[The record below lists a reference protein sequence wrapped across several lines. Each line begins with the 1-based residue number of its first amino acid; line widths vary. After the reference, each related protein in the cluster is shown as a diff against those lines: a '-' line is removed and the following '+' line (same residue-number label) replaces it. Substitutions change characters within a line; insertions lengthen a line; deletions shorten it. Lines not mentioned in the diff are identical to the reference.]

1 MKPEERAA
9 TLKFYDI
16 LQEKVKTYVEGSP
29 KDLFYYH
36 DKNSGSWE
44 DLRRKAVCAFGVMMR
59 KDYTTSQMLK
69 VYQMPNKISI
79 QRLRPDGTPFTTFPW
94 EATTFMH
101 CYVIK
106 EQSQLYVYV
115 RIVKADEKDYNP
127 YWSSEKTEY
136 DRVMY
141 IRTDETAVFDFRMDG
156 KDLVDCYEQK
166 ALEIAEIFRKRLAS
180 AVILFQ
186 ELKRYAKN
194 QQKLLERKKEVEDK
208 YKAEMA
214 DLRHTY
220 GVYVDKMR
228 RLVET
233 QNAGMDFTTEIEDGT
248 VSD

>member
-1 MKPEERAA
+1 MRPEEREA

-16 LQEKVKTYVEGSP
+16 LQEKVKTYVEGAP
-29 KDLFYYH
+29 QDLFYYH

-44 DLRRKAVCAFGVMMR
+44 DLRRKAVCAFAVMLR

-69 VYQMPNKISI
+69 GFVPPKKNILRY
-79 QRLRPDGTPFTTFPW
+79 RPDGTPFSELPW
-94 EATTFMH
+94 DSITFMH
-101 CYVIK
+101 CYVMK
-106 EQSQLYVYV
+106 VQSQMSVYV
-115 RIVKADEKDYNP
+115 HIIKADEKDYNP
-127 YWSSEKTEY
+127 YWSSAKTEF
-136 DRVMY
+136 DRMIY
-141 IRTDETAVFDFRMDG
+141 AKQDG
-156 KDLVDCYEQK
+156 DARFEFTVEGKVLVDCYEQK

-180 AVILFQ
+180 AVILYQ
-186 ELKRYAKN
+186 EMKRYAKN
-194 QQKLLERKKEVEDK
+194 QEKLLERKKEIEDK

-214 DLRHTY
+214 DLKHTY

>member
-1 MKPEERAA
+1 MKPEERTA

-79 QRLRPDGTPFTTFPW
+79 QRLRPDGTPFTTLPW

-106 EQSQLYVYV
+106 EQSQMYVYV

-166 ALEIAEIFRKRLAS
+166 ALEITEIFRKRLAS

-186 ELKRYAKN
+186 ELKRYAQN
-194 QQKLLERKKEVEDK
+194 QQKLLERKK
-208 YKAEMA
+208 
-214 DLRHTY
+214 R
-220 GVYVDKMR
+220 
-228 RLVET
+228 
-233 QNAGMDFTTEIEDGT
+233 
-248 VSD
+248 S

>member
-29 KDLFYYH
+29 EDLFYYH

-44 DLRRKAVCAFGVMMR
+44 DLRRKAVCAFGVMLR

-69 VYQMPNKISI
+69 RFQMPPRKSI
-79 QRLRPDGTPFTTFPW
+79 QRYRPDGTPFTALPW

-106 EQSQLYVYV
+106 EQSQMYVCV
-115 RIVKADEKDYNP
+115 RIVKATEKDFNP
-127 YWSSEKTEY
+127 YWSTEKTEF
-136 DRVMY
+136 DRIID
-141 IRTDETAVFDFRMDG
+141 IRTDENAIFDFRMYG

-180 AVILFQ
+180 AVILYQ
-186 ELKRYAKN
+186 ELKRYAQN
-194 QQKLLERKKEVEDK
+194 QQKLLERKKEIEDK

-233 QNAGMDFTTEIEDGT
+233 QNAGMDFTTEAEDGT

>member
-79 QRLRPDGTPFTTFPW
+79 QRLRPDGTPFTTLPW

-106 EQSQLYVYV
+106 EQSQMYVYV

-186 ELKRYAKN
+186 ELKRYAQN

-233 QNAGMDFTTEIEDGT
+233 QNAGMDFTTEIENGT

>member
-69 VYQMPNKISI
+69 QYQPPSKSML
-79 QRLRPDGTPFTTFPW
+79 RYRPDGTPFTTLPW

-101 CYVIK
+101 CYVIE

-115 RIVKADEKDYNP
+115 RIVKADEKDYN

-186 ELKRYAKN
+186 ELKRYAQN

-248 VSD
+248 ISD